1 MQAGLEPEIMIKAIS
16 GSGTSR
22 MFGVRGPRSADGGCK
37 IWWSHREGGHASNDI
52 KIISDFANKL
62 NCPTYLLS
70 AAAQLY
76 TVAFASGYSK
86 NDTTSVVP
94 C

>member
-37 IWWSHREGGHASNDI
+37 I
-52 KIISDFANKL
+52 
-62 NCPTYLLS
+62 
-70 AAAQLY
+70 
-76 TVAFASGYSK
+76 
-86 NDTTSVVP
+86 
-94 C
+94 